1 MRTNIEI
8 DDRLMKEAMRA
19 SGAATKR
26 EAVERALQL
35 LVRATEREK
44 LIRET
49 AETLPAEM
57 RDDLRTLLNPLI
69 ARKQEH
75 FAENRRGIVN
85 FELTMRPTGPY
96 LSVISTLGA

>member
-44 LIRET
+44 LIRST
-49 AETLPAEM
+49 RGSIHW
-57 RDDLRTLLNPLI
+57 RDIEAWERQ
-69 ARKQEH
+69 RFSRQ
-75 FAENRRGIVN
+75 R
-85 FELTMRPTGPY
+85 
-96 LSVISTLGA
+96 LSK